1 MTELI
6 SKNLD
11 VSAADVVS
19 SGAQLYPATS
29 RISSADQIIRKPNQN
44 PTSKEARDAILAA
57 PGFGKYFSDNIV
69 RASWL
74 KDKGWQQAELI
85 GQDASA
91 GGLAINA
98 LH

>member
-29 RISSADQIIRKPNQN
+29 RISSADQIVRTPNKN
-44 PTSKEARDAILAA
+44 PASAEAREAILAA

-69 RASWL
+69 KCL
-74 KDKGWQQAELI
+74 L
-85 GQDASA
+85 
-91 GGLAINA
+91 
-98 LH
+98 